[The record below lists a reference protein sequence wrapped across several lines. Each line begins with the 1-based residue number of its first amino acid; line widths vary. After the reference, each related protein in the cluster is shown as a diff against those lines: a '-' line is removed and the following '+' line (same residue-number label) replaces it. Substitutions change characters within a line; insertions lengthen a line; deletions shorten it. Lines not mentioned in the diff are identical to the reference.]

1 MKLVA
6 VNWWYR
12 TENVVSAPSHTF
24 SVHTLTQV
32 VTFTT
37 GEQWTRQANKL
48 VNNAAEVNS
57 FSVLSSAKLFT
68 VTCFVLAH

>member
-1 MKLVA
+1 MKFVA

-12 TENVVSAPSHTF
+12 TENVVSVPLHTF
-24 SVHTLTQV
+24 CVHTLTQV